1 MYSASPAITILDAS
15 QNNPDLLEL
24 SGKGVIIALAD
35 TGIDLDHT
43 CFRENE
49 TVVGDPGLDH
59 RKIIHVNTSIDDS
72 DNQTHMQFRHGTH
85 LAGLLVC
92 DPLNDNQELRSLS
105 HNSKLVMQDIVNSD
119 GWVPPNVTLL
129 LEESADYGAVI
140 NSWSWGD
147 NTIDYTERSRMIDS
161 WALENPWSLVFIAPG
176 NNGNTVMEPANAI
189 NAVSVAASDSEI
201 NGSIWSSSS
210 HGPDVNGRRGIFI
223 SAPGINVNSSK
234 ADGLENSFNDGVY
247 KMGGTSV
254 ATPLA
259 ASFTALLQEYVELN
273 HNFTPSGPLLR
284 SMLAMSGDPI
294 TGLTPDSIQGYGR
307 PSLDALSNP
316 IFIHDSFRVEDW
328 QSLISARGNNYKSLL
343 ENPWNGSG
351 AAGPFL
357 EENDSWTKYLMPVGG
372 TDVEI
377 VMSYNARPEY
387 YEDDD
392 LRLIVNTSDG
402 NFVLDD
408 NFTSEGFSQTYTP
421 FFKSAYSHNST
432 NETTV
437 MVRLPSEYVDS
448 LEWLKLEV
456 YAKSVH
462 NGSRTGTVGLE
473 GDRLGFAISAS
484 GVKEFAPN
492 SPPQIVLNEG
502 PALNENYSHQLTID
516 VDIFDYEGDSGVV
529 ALRLVNDNFTIDL
542 PDCAKTFQNST
553 NINCNVNFSKGMM
566 TMPINRVDWR
576 LEIVAVDDNNSVW
589 TQTLFSTFLTENFTI
604 WWTSPFDD
612 NNNFN
617 ISDEQKSPT
626 HQNRALLWG
635 IFGVVLGVIIAASV
649 MFRRLENDVFE
660 DLKPPFIEEE

>member
-1 MYSASPAITILDAS
+1 
-15 QNNPDLLEL
+15 
-24 SGKGVIIALAD
+24 
-35 TGIDLDHT
+35 
-43 CFRENE
+43 
-49 TVVGDPGLDH
+49 
-59 RKIIHVNTSIDDS
+59 
-72 DNQTHMQFRHGTH
+72 
-85 LAGLLVC
+85 
-92 DPLNDNQELRSLS
+92 
-105 HNSKLVMQDIVNSD
+105 
-119 GWVPPNVTLL
+119 
-129 LEESADYGAVI
+129 
-140 NSWSWGD
+140 
-147 NTIDYTERSRMIDS
+147 
-161 WALENPWSLVFIAPG
+161 
-176 NNGNTVMEPANAI
+176 
-189 NAVSVAASDSEI
+189 
-201 NGSIWSSSS
+201 
-210 HGPDVNGRRGIFI
+210 
-223 SAPGINVNSSK
+223 
-234 ADGLENSFNDGVY
+234 
-247 KMGGTSV
+247 
-254 ATPLA
+254 
-259 ASFTALLQEYVELN
+259 
-273 HNFTPSGPLLR
+273 
-284 SMLAMSGDPI
+284 
-294 TGLTPDSIQGYGR
+294 
-307 PSLDALSNP
+307 
-316 IFIHDSFRVEDW
+316 
-328 QSLISARGNNYKSLL
+328 
-343 ENPWNGSG
+343 
-351 AAGPFL
+351 
-357 EENDSWTKYLMPVGG
+357 
-372 TDVEI
+372 
-377 VMSYNARPEY
+377 MSYNARPEY

-542 PDCAKTFQNST
+542 LDCAKTFQNST